1 MHDDRFVAPV
11 CDGEQALIYKKVG
24 DRQIDLLFLPPTV
37 KNFDR
42 APVYLII
49 PGGGWHTSSAE
60 AMAGFSKISSD
71 ALRARGWAT
80 VSVAYRYVS
89 RDEVCLD
96 DIISDCMDAGRYLA
110 RFADVFGIDPHR
122 IVTSGHS
129 AGGHLA
135 LMLAYA
141 PHRAFVADSPFDA
154 IADDF
159 TVVATA
165 PLSAPT
171 ILYNDEVGYCP
182 QAFDFLDVFPADLS
196 AEKLAAFRHR
206 TGPFDYI
213 TPASV
218 PTLLVC
224 GTHDDLVFVENSTRF
239 YERCRALGVPC
250 EILYSYFGGHC
261 FEPMVPGRDSFVNFE
276 QVQEHLVEFVKKYE
290 S

>member
-1 MHDDRFVAPV
+1 MKNDRFVAPV
-11 CDGEQALIYKKVG
+11 SRDEQTLIYKKVG
-24 DRQIDLLFLPPTV
+24 DREIEMLFYPPTEQV
-37 KNFDR
+37 FDR

-49 PGGGWHTSSAE
+49 PGGGWRSASAE
-60 AMAGFSKISSD
+60 AMVGFSKKSSD

-80 VSVAYRYVS
+80 VSLSYRYVS
-89 RDEVCLD
+89 RDEVHLD

-110 RFADVFGIDPHR
+110 HFADELGIDAHK

-159 TVVATA
+159 TVIASA

-171 ILYNDEVGYCP
+171 ILYTDAAGYSP
-182 QAFDFLDVFPADLS
+182 KAFPCRDVFPEGLS
-196 AEKLAAFRHR
+196 EREFATVCHR
-206 TGPFDYI
+206 DGPFDYI

-224 GTHDDLVFVENSTRF
+224 GTHDNLVFAENSTRF
-239 YERCRALGVPC
+239 YEKCREVGAPC
-250 EILYSYFGGHC
+250 QVLYSHFGGHC
-261 FEPMVPGRDSFVNFE
+261 FEPMVEGRDSFVNFE
-276 QVQEHLVEFVKKYE
+276 QVQDHLIEFVKE
-290 S
+290 FE